1 MNDEEELML
10 ANNIVESILP
20 QVKEMTLS
28 GITPLICM
36 LAEEWCKLYHVD
48 VVSYMQGVADIV
60 KQTNETEGPY

>member
-10 ANNIVESILP
+10 ANKIVESILP

-36 LAEEWCKLYHVD
+36 LAEECCKMYHVD
-48 VVSYMQGVADIV
+48 VVSYMQGVADII
-60 KQTNETEGPY
+60 KLENDQDGPY

>member
-10 ANNIVESILP
+10 ANKIMESILP

-36 LAEEWCKLYHVD
+36 LAEE
-48 VVSYMQGVADIV
+48 
-60 KQTNETEGPY
+60 